1 MRLSP
6 SQVAVRLICGHQ
18 LPMGPRDR
26 TTVQL
31 IREGHRML
39 VQMCRCDHGYDLIA
53 WHNKLCET
61 KAGGYRWGKRK
72 GLPKNIENALADLA
86 WHAAVE
92 KIKRTDAE
100 RPATHEAK

>member
-18 LPMGPRDR
+18 LPMGPQDR
-26 TTVQL
+26 TTVQQ

-72 GLPKNIENALADLA
+72 GLPKNIENALADPA

-100 RPATHEAK
+100 RLATHEAK